1 MFECVDI
8 NLDNNLIEV
17 MQKFGLLMKLNDVIT
32 EWLLI
37 LRQLPMLIEV

>member
-37 LRQLPMLIEV
+37 LKHLPMLIEV

>member
-17 MQKFGLLMKLNDVIT
+17 TQKFGLLMKLNDVIT

-37 LRQLPMLIEV
+37 LKHLPMLIEV